1 MGNEFNLLSWIIHGN
16 LDVLLV
22 SETKTVFLISSF
34 NGNANDVCSHPSP
47 YSREDIPATPYICL
61 LRVFLLEYIW
71 GKQNE
76 LLEHKIQTYRQKSKS
91 AKAYAVPTQYMNFI
105 FLGNPNTEPTESAIR
120 DLSIL
125 ITKT

>member
-1 MGNEFNLLSWIIHGN
+1 MRNKFNLLSWIIHDN

-34 NGNANDVCSHPSP
+34 NGNANDVYSHPSP
-47 YSREDIPATPYICL
+47 YSREDIPTTPYICL

-76 LLEHKIQTYRQKSKS
+76 LLEHKIQSYRQKSKP
-91 AKAYAVPTQYMNFI
+91 AKAYAVPPQYMNFI
-105 FLGNPNTEPTESAIR
+105 FLGDPNTEPTEQQ
-120 DLSIL
+120 
-125 ITKT
+125 